1 MPGLSASE
9 LPPEA
14 LHAGDTIEYLSRA
27 FVCGVHRGYRRA
39 VVTAVDGGDDVDFPV
54 TVSTEEPIPTD
65 MMVKKVANC
74 LGNPWHASRQ
84 SGRSSALNSTLQPA
98 VAAAY
103 EAVRREREHVPEDIV
118 LETPPSSASSSPI
131 TQTNQSHVVAP
142 STPPR
147 VSTPDAVF
155 AGRSTVS
162 GECSPCEGDSGTS
175 ASIPNRHARAKIRD
189 QPKAKRVQWL
199 VPRSRQRRNLAK
211 CAVTRSGSMIY
222 HAKAVKAV
230 KFNKLRNS
238 PEIKKELEILH
249 TKRSTYSDPFPDIG
263 SYDPCKCFG
272 DCFWDTCTNVASVS
286 FCMPQ
291 YCKLGAICSNAPR
304 TLSSLKLFDT
314 GRVGL
319 GVYTTTDLDVGDI
332 LGEYCGELS
341 ELPAV
346 VER

>member
-27 FVCGVHRGYRRA
+27 FVCGDHRGYRRA
-39 VVTAVDGGDDVDFPV
+39 VVTCVDGGDDVDFPV

-65 MMVKKVANC
+65 MMVKKVENC
-74 LGNPWHASRQ
+74 LGNPLARVKTKWRKVRTFELVPGTFSAPT
-84 SGRSSALNSTLQPA
+84 RSSALNSTLQAA

-162 GECSPCEGDSGTS
+162 GECSPCEGNSGTS
-175 ASIPNRHARAKIRD
+175 AVREIIDLVSPEKSSGIVSSDSASDSAVSVQSIPNRHARAKIRH

-249 TKRSTYSDPFPDIG
+249 TKRSTYSDPVQKQ
-263 SYDPCKCFG
+263 C
-272 DCFWDTCTNVASVS
+272 
-286 FCMPQ
+286 
-291 YCKLGAICSNAPR
+291 R
-304 TLSSLKLFDT
+304 TLCKT
-314 GRVGL
+314 VAWPAEIERI
-319 GVYTTTDLDVGDI
+319 TTCKRNG
-332 LGEYCGELS
+332 
-341 ELPAV
+341 
-346 VER
+346 